1 MHGGWEEFRL
11 KQRATV
17 HGLLTRNTNILAQG
31 MTCEQVQGMT
41 AGREMLRMSSQS
53 GGTGGGLMTRDE
65 AVGDRNGNSYC
76 CCCHGGV
83 VDVMC
88 ASGVGRGA
96 ARLS

>member
-1 MHGGWEEFRL
+1 
-11 KQRATV
+11 
-17 HGLLTRNTNILAQG
+17 
-31 MTCEQVQGMT
+31 MT
-41 AGREMLRMSSQS
+41 AVREMLRMSSQS

-88 ASGVGRGA
+88 ASGGVMWQGSSAPAYPEKRMWFGDRVFTTKNCDA
-96 ARLS
+96 AF